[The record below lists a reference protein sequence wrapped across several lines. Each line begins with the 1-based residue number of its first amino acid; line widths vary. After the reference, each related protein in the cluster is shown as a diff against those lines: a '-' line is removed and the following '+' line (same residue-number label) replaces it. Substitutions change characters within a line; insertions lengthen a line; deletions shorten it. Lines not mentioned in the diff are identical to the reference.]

1 MPSIADSAADLS
13 SDRVWPQHQAVLTLI
28 KDRVE
33 DPAKT
38 SFKWLDLACGRGQ
51 ILSNIGRVLTSEMCS
66 KIEYRGFDVIQEYC
80 LQAERKAKEF
90 FPTAQIQVCDID
102 KFELYLDPKEQ
113 FDAITLTN
121 TVHEIT
127 PDQLALTFAST
138 LCRVGPE
145 GFLFMYD
152 MESLSELE
160 LGAIPWSGKEIE
172 QILHCLLKEAG
183 ESEYCPSVSTWPHK
197 TCIGW
202 NIQVNRTHLKIAANV
217 LDTRRNDM
225 QNGASKLIR
234 ELLGKR
240 LLDIHNAL
248 CTASRYGAEGV
259 GEHVDV
265 QRLTYDFWAISRVL
279 GIPLALSLGDLCEV

>member
-1 MPSIADSAADLS
+1 MPSLADSSADLS

-33 DPAKT
+33 DPSKT

-51 ILSNIGRVLTSEMCS
+51 ILSNIGRVLSSETCS
-66 KIEYRGFDVIQEYC
+66 KIEYRGFDVVQEYC

-90 FPTAQIQVCDID
+90 FPSAQIQVCDID
-102 KFELYLDPKEQ
+102 KFELYLEPDEQ
-113 FDAITLTN
+113 FDAITFTN

-127 PDQLALTFAST
+127 PEQLAATFAST

-172 QILHCLLKEAG
+172 QVLHRLLKEAG
-183 ESEYCPSVSTWPHK
+183 ESAYLPSVSTWPHK

-202 NIQVNRTHLKIAANV
+202 NIQVNRTHLRVPPNV
-217 LDTRRNDM
+217 LETKRPEMER
-225 QNGASKLIR
+225 GVSGLIR

-240 LLDIHNAL
+240 LLDIHQAL
-248 CTASRYGAEGV
+248 CIASRYGLDGA
-259 GEHVDV
+259 GEHVDA
-265 QRLTYDFWAISRVL
+265 QRLTYDFWAIARVL
-279 GIPLALSLGDLCEV
+279 GLPLVISSGDV